1 METYLRRA
9 LERNQ
14 FELFYQ
20 PQVLAGSPEIVG
32 VEALLRWHHP
42 DLGLVMPGD
51 FIPILEETHLIEGV
65 GEWELSEACRKVRQW
80 DEQGLPRVRLAV
92 NLSARQM
99 LPSSLGRNLGMI
111 LRVTGF
117 DPRRL
122 ELEIT
127 EHSLMNEGERIVGL
141 LEALGDL
148 GVSLAIDDFGSGYS
162 SLARLKRL
170 PVQCLKI
177 DSKLVRDVT
186 VDASDQMIC
195 QAIVALGHSLGMRVI
210 AEGVERSEQSRF
222 LKSIKCDEF
231 QGYLYGR
238 PVPAFALEKMLREQ
252 ANKSIPRASS

>member
-1 METYLRRA
+1 
-9 LERNQ
+9 
-14 FELFYQ
+14 
-20 PQVLAGSPEIVG
+20 
-32 VEALLRWHHP
+32 
-42 DLGLVMPGD
+42 
-51 FIPILEETHLIEGV
+51 
-65 GEWELSEACRKVRQW
+65 
-80 DEQGLPRVRLAV
+80 
-92 NLSARQM
+92 
-99 LPSSLGRNLGMI
+99 
-111 LRVTGF
+111 
-117 DPRRL
+117 
-122 ELEIT
+122 
-127 EHSLMNEGERIVGL
+127 MNEGGRIVGL
-141 LEALGDL
+141 LETLGDL

-177 DSKLVRDVT
+177 DSKLVRDVS